1 MHFPT
6 KLDGSSIFFLGGG
19 GKSNPDRI
27 PAIFFN
33 SFLFEPLTFEICF
46 NINMFGFSMTQG
58 EMEIGTNF
66 QSKACLLLWRKT
78 KSVIRKMLIF
88 FFILTQAGY

>member
-6 KLDGSSIFFLGGG
+6 KLDGSSLGGG
-19 GKSNPDRI
+19 EVTRTESLSF
-27 PAIFFN
+27 FFN